1 MLFKVFE
8 KLKLLKVLDVFKLN
22 KLIFMFDYIKSCIPG
37 ELKGFFAFNY
47 YTHSYITCSSEE
59 CHLPKGNTTGF
70 GNNTLS
76 FDQCRK
82 I

>member
-1 MLFKVFE
+1 
-8 KLKLLKVLDVFKLN
+8 
-22 KLIFMFDYIKSCIPG
+22 MFDDIKICIPG

-47 YTHSYITCSSEE
+47 DTHSYITCSSEE
-59 CHLPKGNTTGF
+59 CHLPKENTTGF

-76 FDQCRK
+76 FDQSRK

>member
-1 MLFKVFE
+1 
-8 KLKLLKVLDVFKLN
+8 
-22 KLIFMFDYIKSCIPG
+22 MFDCIKSCIPG

-76 FDQCRK
+76 FDQSRK